1 MSILSRS
8 APAQASD
15 SRPPFPRAFYV
26 SLLATVMFSLGATSL
41 IPIVPLFITDDLNI
55 AEHWIGTATLVVA
68 FAAVSLRI
76 PSGALAD
83 RYGKRLMLMIGAG
96 IAVLASVL
104 YTLSYGVTIFLI
116 ARVLTGASLAF
127 FTTVGKAISA
137 DLSPASRRGEGMGMT
152 NAAFS
157 VAQIISPL
165 IGEGIGNAFGFRA
178 VFVFTGVVSLVA
190 LAIAATLPGH
200 TATSTGYVGLRQAFR
215 ATLRERG
222 VWAACALIMGLGAIL
237 ALMYTFYPLF
247 SERKALFDAS
257 PDLIAGIAMGLGLSV
272 WALIDTLIEPLAG
285 RLSDR
290 IGRQPVALPGMVIAA
305 IGVLALSRAHDP
317 TSTYLAIAILATG
330 WGAARAVADA
340 TAQDAVV
347 PGLRAMS
354 AAVLYT
360 SFDFSVG
367 INAQALSP
375 LIDGTNFDLLF
386 RAALVIVLVFG
397 FGGILAS
404 TGLHTYDRRAAQLGR
419 SSAGLD

>member
-1 MSILSRS
+1 M
-8 APAQASD
+8 
-15 SRPPFPRAFYV
+15 

-41 IPIVPLFITDDLNI
+41 IPIVPLFITDDLGI
-55 AEHWIGTATLVVA
+55 AEQWIGTATLVVA

-96 IAVLASVL
+96 IAVLASLL
-104 YTLSYGVTIFLI
+104 YTLSYGVAVFMI

-127 FTTVGKAISA
+127 FTTVGKAVSA

-165 IGEGIGNAFGFRA
+165 IGEGIGSALGFRA
-178 VFVFTGVVSLVA
+178 VFMFTGVVSLAA
-190 LAIAATLPGH
+190 LAIASTLPAH
-200 TATSTGYVGLRQAFR
+200 TASSTGYVGLRQSFR

-222 VWAACALIMGLGAIL
+222 VWAACALIMGLAAIL

-247 SERKALFDAS
+247 SERKVLFDAA
-257 PDLIAGIAMGLGLSV
+257 PELISGIAMGLGLSI
-272 WALIDTLIEPLAG
+272 WALVDTLIEPLAG

-290 IGRQPVALPGMVIAA
+290 IGRQPVAVPGLAVAA
-305 IGVLALSRAHDP
+305 IGVLALSRAHDLI
-317 TSTYLAIAILATG
+317 STYLAIAILAAG

-340 TAQDAVV
+340 TAQDAVA
-347 PGLRAMS
+347 PALRAMS

-360 SFDFSVG
+360 AFDFGVG
-367 INAQALSP
+367 VNAQALSP
-375 LIDGTNFDLLF
+375 LIDGANFDLLF
-386 RAALVIVLVFG
+386 RATLVIVIVFG

-404 TGLHTYDRRAAQLGR
+404 TGLHTYDRRAARVSVPSEGM
-419 SSAGLD
+419 D